1 MPRRKTRVSTVAT
14 EDIVADPD
22 LRLRQDI
29 RLLGRLLGDTLRE
42 QEGKEIFEL
51 VEKVRQIAIR
61 FRRDQDTGAK
71 QELETLLDGLDHNSG
86 IAVVRAFSFFS
97 QLANIA
103 EDLHYNRRRR
113 ANQFADLPPRE
124 GSIKRALAR
133 CREANISKDDLLTFF
148 DHALIVP
155 VLTAHPT
162 EVQRTSILECHSHIA
177 RLMAERELIALT
189 PQELQAN
196 EEGLRRLVLTLWQ
209 TRILRPVRLAVK
221 DEIENGLAYYHYTF
235 LRQVPRLHTD
245 LEEQVAAY
253 SGIERITLRPAI
265 RIGNWIGGDRDGNP
279 YVTDEVLF
287 YAMRR
292 QSITALDFYL
302 EETYLLSRELSLST
316 RIVNITPALKQ
327 LTELTPDHSEHR
339 SDEPYR
345 LALNG
350 IYSRLSATMRQ
361 LDDHEASRRAIGT
374 APPYRT
380 AAEFITELNVI
391 ADSLE
396 INGGGRIAK
405 GRLSHL
411 RHAAQVFGFHLASLD
426 MRQHSSVHEILLA
439 EFFAH
444 VKDRPNYIGLS
455 EEKRCLLLV
464 EEIAAPQQLRA
475 RDADYNDI
483 VKNELKI
490 FDAAAKIHHHYGKA
504 ALPNYIIS
512 KTDGASDVL
521 EVAVLLKEA
530 GLLHGGKTPR
540 LDVNII
546 PLFETISDLRSCAN
560 IMDRLLTIPV
570 YHKLL
575 ASRGNEQEIMLGYSD
590 SNKDGGFLTAS
601 WELYKAEVELV
612 KVFERHGVRLRLFH
626 GRGGTVGRGGGPSY
640 QAIIAQPPGS
650 VNAQI
655 RITEQGEVIGSKY
668 SDPEI
673 GRDNLETMIA
683 ATLEA
688 TLLHSAVAGTAT
700 HHQVMDQLSADAF
713 HAYRALVYETPG
725 FARFFHEATP
735 IAEIADLQIG
745 SRPAARKKSGE
756 IEDLRAI
763 PWVFSW
769 SLARIMLPGW
779 YGFGSAVD
787 GYLKQ
792 GGSAA
797 LKQLREMYRT
807 WPFLQALL
815 SNLDMVLAKSDIGIG
830 SRYAELVTDVKLRE
844 AVFKRIQDE
853 WHLTVKNLFAI
864 TGQHEFLQSNPT
876 LARSFRNRQPY
887 IDPLNHQQVTLLKR
901 FRGGDHNERLKNG
914 IKLTIN
920 GIASGLRNSG

>member
-1 MPRRKTRVSTVAT
+1 MPRRKPRLSTVAT
-14 EDIVADPD
+14 EKIVADSD
-22 LRLRQDI
+22 LRLREDI

-61 FRRDQDTGAK
+61 FRRDQDTVAK
-71 QELETLLDGLDHNSG
+71 EELETLLDGLNHTSNIS
-86 IAVVRAFSFFS
+86 VVRAFSFFS
-97 QLANIA
+97 QLSNIA

-124 GSIKRALAR
+124 GSFKRALAR
-133 CREANISKDDLLTFF
+133 CRETNISKDDLLIFF
-148 DHALIVP
+148 DHALIMP

-162 EVQRTSILECHSHIA
+162 EVQRTSILECHSQIA
-177 RLMAERELIALT
+177 RLMAERDLIALT
-189 PQELQAN
+189 PQELQVN
-196 EEGLRRLVLTLWQ
+196 EEALRRLVLTLWQ

-235 LRQVPRLHTD
+235 LRQVPRLHTE

-253 SGIERITLRPAI
+253 SGIEHITLRPAI

-279 YVTDEVLF
+279 YVTDEIMLH
-287 YAMRR
+287 AMRR
-292 QSITALDFYL
+292 QSITALNFYL

-316 RIVNITPALKQ
+316 RIVNVTPALSQ

-350 IYSRLSATMRQ
+350 IHSRLSATTHQ
-361 LDDHEASRRAIGT
+361 FDDHEAGYRAIVT

-380 AAEFITELNVI
+380 AAEFIKELDVI

-396 INGGGRIAK
+396 KNGGGRIAK

-411 RHAAQVFGFHLASLD
+411 RHAVQVFGFHLAPLD
-426 MRQHSSVHEILLA
+426 MRQHSSVHEMLLT

-444 VKDRPNYIGLS
+444 TKARPNYMELS
-455 EEKRCLLLV
+455 EAQRCQFLA
-464 EEIAAPQQLRA
+464 EEIASPQNLRA
-475 RDADYNDI
+475 HNEDYSEA
-483 VKNELKI
+483 VKNELKV
-490 FDAAAKIHHHYGKA
+490 FDVATKIHRQYGTA

-512 KTDGASDVL
+512 KTDGVSDVL

-530 GLLHGGKTPR
+530 GLLHGGKTPY

-546 PLFETISDLRSCAN
+546 PLFETISDLRSCAE
-560 IMDRLLTIPV
+560 IMDRLLIIPV
-570 YHKLL
+570 YRKLL
-575 ASRGNEQEIMLGYSD
+575 ASRGDEQEIMLGYSD

-612 KVFERHGVRLRLFH
+612 KVFEHHGVRLRLFH

-673 GRDNLETMIA
+673 GRDNLETMVA

-688 TLLHSAVAGTAT
+688 TLLHGTLAGTANY
-700 HHQVMDQLSADAF
+700 HEVMDRLSADAF

-745 SRPAARKKSGE
+745 SRPAARKKSGK

-779 YGFGSAVD
+779 YGFGSAID
-787 GYLKQ
+787 NYLKQ
-792 GGSAA
+792 GGNAE
-797 LKQLREMYRT
+797 LTQLREMYRT

-815 SNLDMVLAKSDIGIG
+815 SNLDMVLAKSDMGIG
-830 SRYAELVTDVKLRE
+830 SRYAELVTDIKLRE
-844 AVFKRIQDE
+844 TVFKRIQSE

-864 TGQHEFLQSNPT
+864 TGQHEFLQSNPA

-901 FRGGDHNERLKNG
+901 FRGGDRNEKLKNG